1 MIVKNDS
8 KSEVAFTSPTGYET
22 SSPGA
27 SASSPPLVVTSPSS
41 EQPLPTPAAHT
52 APPAYSVHSTA
63 GPSQPSSSTRG
74 ISDGPGTPVVNR
86 DRDRGYVA
94 PASSRSTKEHSS
106 GHAISRGILMM
117 AVLPV
122 VAFLA
127 LLWAVG
133 KVIEGTGKW
142 LVKGPEA
149 AYRSY
154 QVREERKESR
164 RAKGGSVV

>member
-1 MIVKNDS
+1 
-8 KSEVAFTSPTGYET
+8 
-22 SSPGA
+22 
-27 SASSPPLVVTSPSS
+27 
-41 EQPLPTPAAHT
+41 
-52 APPAYSVHSTA
+52 
-63 GPSQPSSSTRG
+63 
-74 ISDGPGTPVVNR
+74 
-86 DRDRGYVA
+86 
-94 PASSRSTKEHSS
+94 
-106 GHAISRGILMM
+106 MM
-117 AVLPV
+117 ALLPV